1 MVIFDG
7 SGKKLELTSNDK
19 VRCQVRDE
27 PDTGNLLFEGRILK
41 QDDDYLWYIRPED
54 TIELDTGDYYW
65 DAQVE
70 FSNGDIFSFIPV
82 SKFKLISEV
91 TMEEE

>member
-1 MVIFDG
+1 MD
-7 SGKKLELTSNDK
+7 
-19 VRCQVRDE
+19 
-27 PDTGNLLFEGRILK
+27 
-41 QDDDYLWYIRPED
+41 
-54 TIELDTGDYYW
+54 LDVGDYYW

-91 TMEEE
+91 TMGEE

>member
-1 MVIFDG
+1 MDG
-7 SGKKLELTSNDK
+7 SGKKLELTSGDK
-19 VRCQVRDE
+19 VRCQVRNE
-27 PDTGNLLFEGRILK
+27 PDSGTLLVEGRILK
-41 QDDDYLWYIRPED
+41 QGEDYLWYIKPED
-54 TIELDTGDYYW
+54 TVDLDVGDYYW